1 MNERTPETG
10 FARRC
15 PFPVGSWGLQNRPS
29 PPPPLAS
36 WEGNRQPNA
45 LPAPNAPGSL
55 GALLAEEQRAS
66 RAGGNS
72 SRHELVAA
80 GDRSWGDA
88 QIDRQIAFPSPAPA
102 PTFPTR
108 QPPGAAQAR
117 RSPTPVPAPLPR
129 ASAPP
134 SSSFSRLGIL
144 CLGLT
149 LKRLTAPPEH
159 SKQNETPFL
168 SACKLLKAALRPV
181 AEPRSNHEVAR

>member
-1 MNERTPETG
+1 MNELSRQ

-36 WEGNRQPNA
+36 WEGNRQPSA

-55 GALLAEEQRAS
+55 GALLAKEQRAS

-72 SRHELVAA
+72 SRHELAAA

-88 QIDRQIAFPSPAPA
+88 QIDRQIALPSPAPA

-108 QPPGAAQAR
+108 RPPGAAQAR
-117 RSPTPVPAPLPR
+117 RSPIPVPAPGPGP
-129 ASAPP
+129 ASSP
-134 SSSFSRLGIL
+134 SPSFFGLSIL
-144 CLGLT
+144 WLDLT
-149 LKRLTAPPEH
+149 LKHLTAPPQH
-159 SKQNETPFL
+159 SKPNETPFL
-168 SACKLLKAALRPV
+168 SAC
-181 AEPRSNHEVAR
+181 